1 MNNNFYKD
9 LADGQK
15 GEEAVKHFGE
25 TVLDLRFVK
34 YNDTSA
40 FDILFEDD
48 ERNVVTFEVK
58 TDFFEKNLNEG
69 GTGNMAIEYKC
80 RGKRSGIRKTKAM
93 YFVYYF
99 PNINDKQLWLISVD
113 DLKSLLKEHRFKRVS
128 AGETYYDNDEKVAK
142 CFLIDRYR
150 YKRHFDIY
158 SWDGGRWLASSE

>member
-15 GEEAVKHFGE
+15 GEVAVKHFGE
-25 TVLDLRFVK
+25 TVLDLQFIK

-58 TDFFEKNLNEG
+58 TDLFEKNLNEG

-99 PNINDKQLWLISVD
+99 PNIDDKQLWLISVD

-150 YKRHFDIY
+150 YKRHFDVY